1 MCHLP
6 RCLNAEWM
14 QADTGGGG
22 TITLS
27 SLSPLMLHSLHIPY
41 REEAPPL
48 FPKSSSERERG
59 SPLTIYGVTMMQKT
73 HPKAG
78 FPACGQS
85 LWKTKIVS
93 GSLIHSRHH
102 CLPLTFLLVY
112 SQIRL
117 FSVTVELC
125 AYWTWNVFEMLLQEV
140 LLNILGAFITK
151 IKGILHG
158 NRHIPHRFCLLDWGW
173 SAEWIGIDNSVHVL
187 HKAGNGFGISYH
199 NRLAFF

>member
-48 FPKSSSERERG
+48 FPKSSSEREHR

-78 FPACGQS
+78 LTACGQS

-93 GSLIHSRHH
+93 GCLIHSRHH
-102 CLPLTFLLVY
+102 CLSLTFLLVY

-125 AYWTWNVFEMLLQEV
+125 VYWTWNVFEMLLQEV
-140 LLNILGAFITK
+140 LLNILGAS
-151 IKGILHG
+151 
-158 NRHIPHRFCLLDWGW
+158 LLKSRGFYMGTDTYHTG
-173 SAEWIGIDNSVHVL
+173 SACWTEDGVQ
-187 HKAGNGFGISYH
+187 NG
-199 NRLAFF
+199 